1 MTGAEIIGTNPDFI
15 KMGIRGMEP
24 TIEEIIRSAT
34 SELQVIAYVFTP
46 QAIEILNLIERAAEA
61 GIRVTIVVNNLSN
74 QNPLIQEKLRK
85 IALIEN
91 ARIVDFVH
99 EKKRQLHAKV
109 IIADRKVALVGSA
122 NFTWGGLYS
131 NYEVGIKVEGEAAWK
146 LAEMTDYFS
155 NK

>member
-1 MTGAEIIGTNPDFI
+1 
-15 KMGIRGMEP
+15 MGIRGMEP
-24 TIEEIIRSAT
+24 TIKEIIQSAT

-91 ARIVDFVH
+91 ALIVDFVH
-99 EKKRQLHAKV
+99 EKRRQLHAKV